1 MKTTRTQNQTQNQT
15 QHQTQHQAHMQRQV
29 RTLLPQLRVA
39 LVQDWLTGMRGGEKV
54 LEVFCRLFPEAPL
67 WTLLHNQG
75 SVSETIESRAIHTSL
90 LQRMPQAARRY
101 RSYLPLFPFFAE
113 TNKAQGVDLV
123 LSTSHAV
130 AKAMVRRRSPRKP
143 LHICYIH
150 TPMRYVWDLF
160 DEYFGPARVGAFA
173 SRFVFAPIAAALR
186 SYDRRTSGR
195 VDLFIANSSYVAE
208 RVGRIYGRHAL
219 VLPPPVDVER
229 YSAAVRQAGD
239 GYLVVSALVPYKRVD
254 HAIRA
259 CASLGRKLTI
269 VGRGPE
275 EARLRSLA
283 AALGADVEF
292 TGFASDA
299 LLADYY
305 RTARALLF
313 PGVEDFGIVPVE
325 AIACG
330 CPVIALAEG
339 GVLDS
344 MTPDT
349 AVFFHEQTPEA
360 LERAMLTFEARSTD
374 FEPQALRARAAR
386 FSEAQ
391 FVARF
396 SKILAEHC
404 GEAVTARTYLNR
416 QAAEGTEADHQSGE
430 DHPAHAAVALL

>member
-1 MKTTRTQNQTQNQT
+1 MKPLVKTQRQRELQTQL
-15 QHQTQHQAHMQRQV
+15 AP
-29 RTLLPQLRVA
+29 LLPQTRVA

-54 LEVFCRLFPEAPL
+54 LEVFCKLFPEAPL
-67 WTLLHNQG
+67 WTLLHNKG
-75 SVSETIESRAIHTSL
+75 SVSETIENRTIHTSL
-90 LQRMPQAARRY
+90 LQRMPQAAKRY

-113 TNKAQGVDLV
+113 TNKAQDADVV
-123 LSTSHAV
+123 ISTSHAV
-130 AKAMVRRRSPRKP
+130 AKAMVRRRSARKP

-173 SRFVFAPIAAALR
+173 SRFVFTPIAAGLR

-195 VDLFIANSSYVAE
+195 VDVFIANSTYVAE
-208 RVGRIYGRHAL
+208 RVRRIYGREAL

-229 YSAAVRQAGD
+229 YSTAVREAGE

-275 EARLRSLA
+275 EGRLRSLA
-283 AALGADVEF
+283 AELQANVEV

-299 LLADYY
+299 MLADYY
-305 RTARALLF
+305 RTACALLF

-344 MTPDT
+344 MTQDT
-349 AVFFHEQTPEA
+349 AVFFHEQTPDA
-360 LERAMLTFEARSTD
+360 LERAMLQFEARSAD
-374 FEPQALRARAAR
+374 FETQALCARAAH

-396 SKILAEHC
+396 SRILIETC
-404 GEAVTARTYLNR
+404 GQAVAASTTLNR
-416 QAAEGTEADHQSGE
+416 QATAATLAEPQSGKE
-430 DHPAHAAVALL
+430 HSAQAAVALL